1 MKMSKRKTPGLN
13 TGAMSD
19 ISFLLLT
26 FFLLTSSINTEQGI
40 PRKLPPPK
48 ADDQKDEIIDIKR
61 RNVLEVEVNY
71 LDQISCNGEVI
82 MISELK
88 DKAKEFFANPTNSD
102 ELPEKSNKLIDGIGD
117 FAVSK
122 GVVSLR
128 NDQGTSYD
136 MYVQVQNELQRA
148 VNELRDETAL
158 QYFGKKFSVL
168 DSAAQRSVSSAIPMS
183 ISEAPPMDYGT
194 QGAQ

>member
-1 MKMSKRKTPGLN
+1 MSKRKTPGLN

-48 ADDQKDEIIDIKR
+48 KDDAKDLQVEINR
-61 RNVLEVEVNY
+61 RNVLNVLVNFR
-71 LDQISCNGEVI
+71 DEISVNGDVI
-82 MISELK
+82 MVSELK
-88 DKAKEFFANPTNSD
+88 DKAKEFFANPSNDPS
-102 ELPEKSNKLIDGIGD
+102 LPEKVSKPIDGIGD
-117 FAVSK
+117 FQVSK
-122 GVVSLR
+122 GVVSLT
-128 NDQGTSYD
+128 NDQGTSYN

-158 QYFGKKFSVL
+158 QYFGKKFDGL
-168 DSAAQRSVSSAIPMS
+168 DSSAQRAVSTAIPMS
-183 ISEAPPMDYGT
+183 ISEAPPMDYSNTGK
-194 QGAQ
+194 

>member
-1 MKMSKRKTPGLN
+1 MSKRKTPGLN

-48 ADDQKDEIIDIKR
+48 TEETEDKKVDINK
-61 RNVLEVEVNY
+61 RNVLNVLVNFR
-71 LDQISCNGEVI
+71 DEISVNGDVI
-82 MISELK
+82 MVSDLK
-88 DKAKEFFANPTNSD
+88 AKAKEFFANPSNDPS
-102 ELPEKSNKLIDGIGD
+102 LPEKVSKPIDGIGD
-117 FAVSK
+117 FQVSK
-122 GVVSLR
+122 GVVSLT
-128 NDQGTSYD
+128 NDQGTSYN

-158 QYFGKKFSVL
+158 MYFGKKFDGL
-168 DSAAQRSVSSAIPMS
+168 DSAAQRAVSTAIPMS
-183 ISEAPPMDYGT
+183 ISEAPPIDYSNNGK
-194 QGAQ
+194 

>member
-1 MKMSKRKTPGLN
+1 MSKRKTPGLN
-13 TGAMSD
+13 TGSMSD

-48 ADDQKDEIIDIKR
+48 DENSKDKVVDINK
-61 RNVLEVEVNY
+61 RNVLNVVVNF
-71 LDQISCNGEVI
+71 LDEISVNGEKI

-88 DKAKEFFANPTNSD
+88 EKTKEFFANPTND
-102 ELPEKSNKLIDGIGD
+102 PNLPEKVNKPIDGIGD
-117 FAVSK
+117 FPVSK
-122 GVVSLR
+122 GVVSLT
-128 NDQGTSYD
+128 NDQGTSYN

-148 VNELRDETAL
+148 VNELRDETSL

-168 DSAAQRSVSSAIPMS
+168 DSASQRAVVSAIPMS
-183 ISEAPPMDYGT
+183 ISEAPPMDYSKA
-194 QGAQ
+194 GAAQ

>member
-1 MKMSKRKTPGLN
+1 MSKRKTPGLN

-48 ADDQKDEIIDIKR
+48 ADDAQDIKVDINR
-61 RNVLEVEVNY
+61 RNVLNVLVNFR
-71 LDQISCNGEVI
+71 DEISVNGDVI
-82 MISELK
+82 MVGDLK
-88 DKAKEFFANPTNSD
+88 AKAKEFFANPTNDPS
-102 ELPEKSNKLIDGIGD
+102 LPEKVSKPIDGIGD

-122 GVVSLR
+122 GVVSLT
-128 NDQGTSYD
+128 NDQGTSYN

-158 QYFGKKFSVL
+158 NILEK
-168 DSAAQRSVSSAIPMS
+168 I
-183 ISEAPPMDYGT
+183 
-194 QGAQ
+194 

>member
-1 MKMSKRKTPGLN
+1 MSKRKTPGLN

-158 QYFGKKFSVL
+158 QYFGKKYDAL
-168 DSAAQRSVSSAIPMS
+168 DSSAQRAITTAIPMS
-183 ISEAPPMDYGT
+183 ISEAPPIDYSNT
-194 QGAQ
+194 GAAK

>member
-1 MKMSKRKTPGLN
+1 MSKRKTPGLN

-48 ADDQKDEIIDIKR
+48 AEDAQDNKVDINK
-61 RNVLEVEVNY
+61 RNVLNVLVNFR
-71 LDQISCNGEVI
+71 DEISVNGDVI
-82 MISELK
+82 MIGELK
-88 DKAKEFFANPTNSD
+88 SRAKEFFANPTNDPS
-102 ELPEKSNKLIDGIGD
+102 LPEKQSKAIDGIGD

-122 GVVSLR
+122 GVVSLT
-128 NDQGTSYD
+128 NDQGTSYN

-158 QYFGKKFSVL
+158 EYFGKKFDGL
-168 DSAAQRSVSSAIPMS
+168 DSAAQRAVTLAIPMS
-183 ISEAPPMDYGT
+183 ISEAPPIDYGSN
-194 QGAQ
+194 GAQ

>member
-1 MKMSKRKTPGLN
+1 MSKRKTPGLN

-48 ADDQKDEIIDIKR
+48 TDDTPEMKADINK
-61 RNVLEVEVNY
+61 RNVLNVLVNY
-71 LDQISCNGEVI
+71 LDQISVNGEVI
-82 MISELK
+82 PVSELK
-88 DKAKEFFANPTNSD
+88 DKAKEFFSNPTNDPS
-102 ELPEKSNKLIDGIGD
+102 LPEKVSKPIDGIGD

-122 GVVSLR
+122 GVVSLT
-128 NDQGTSYD
+128 NDQGTSYN

-148 VNELRDETAL
+148 VNELRDETSL
-158 QYFGKKFSVL
+158 QYFGKKYSAL
-168 DSAAQRSVSSAIPMS
+168 DSAAQRAVTAAIPMS
-183 ISEAPPMDYGT
+183 ISEAPPMDYSKAP
-194 QGAQ
+194 AQ

>member
-1 MKMSKRKTPGLN
+1 
-13 TGAMSD
+13 MSD

-48 ADDQKDEIIDIKR
+48 ADDTKEQKVDINK
-61 RNVLEVEVNY
+61 RNVLNVLVNFR
-71 LDQISCNGEVI
+71 DEISVNGDVI

-88 DKAKEFFANPTNSD
+88 EKAKVFFSNPTNDPS
-102 ELPEKSNKLIDGIGD
+102 LPEKQSKSIDGIGD

-122 GVVSLR
+122 GVVSLT
-128 NDQGTSYD
+128 NDQGTSYN

-158 QYFGKKFSVL
+158 QYFGKKYSVL
-168 DSAAQRSVSSAIPMS
+168 DSAAQRAVTQAIPMS
-183 ISEAPPMDYGT
+183 ISEAPPIDYSNT
-194 QGAQ
+194 GAK

>member
-1 MKMSKRKTPGLN
+1 MSKRKTPGLN

-48 ADDQKDEIIDIKR
+48 TEDAQDKRVDINR
-61 RNVLEVEVNY
+61 RNVLNVLVNFR
-71 LDQISCNGEVI
+71 DEISVNGEEI
-82 MISELK
+82 MVSDLK
-88 DKAKEFFANPTNSD
+88 AKAKEFFANPSNDPS
-102 ELPEKSNKLIDGIGD
+102 LPEKVSKPIDGIGD
-117 FAVSK
+117 FQVSK
-122 GVVSLR
+122 GVVSLT
-128 NDQGTSYD
+128 NDQGTSYN

-158 QYFGKKFSVL
+158 MYFGKKFDGL
-168 DSAAQRSVSSAIPMS
+168 DSAAQRAVSTAIPMS
-183 ISEAPPMDYGT
+183 ISEAPPIDYSNPGK
-194 QGAQ
+194 

>member
-1 MKMSKRKTPGLN
+1 MSKRKTPGLN

-48 ADDQKDEIIDIKR
+48 KEDAQDMKVDINK
-61 RNVLEVEVNY
+61 RNVLNVLVNFR
-71 LDQISCNGEVI
+71 DEISVNGDVI
-82 MISELK
+82 MVSDLK
-88 DKAKEFFANPTNSD
+88 AKAKEFFANPSNDPS
-102 ELPEKSNKLIDGIGD
+102 LPEKVSKPIDGIGD
-117 FAVSK
+117 FPVSK
-122 GVVSLR
+122 GVVSLT
-128 NDQGTSYD
+128 NDQGTSYN

-158 QYFGKKFSVL
+158 QYFGKKFDGL
-168 DSAAQRSVSSAIPMS
+168 DSAAQRAVSAAIPMS
-183 ISEAPPMDYGT
+183 ISEAPPIDYSNNGK
-194 QGAQ
+194 

>member
-1 MKMSKRKTPGLN
+1 MSKRKTPGLN

-48 ADDQKDEIIDIKR
+48 TEDAQDKKVDINK
-61 RNVLEVEVNY
+61 RNVLNVLVNFR
-71 LDQISCNGEVI
+71 DEISVNGDVI
-82 MISELK
+82 LITDLK
-88 DKAKEFFANPTNSD
+88 AKAKEFFANPSNDPS
-102 ELPEKSNKLIDGIGD
+102 LPEKVNKPIDGIGD
-117 FAVSK
+117 FPVSK
-122 GVVSLR
+122 GVVSLT
-128 NDQGTSYD
+128 NDQGTSYN

-158 QYFGKKFSVL
+158 QYFGKKFAVL
-168 DSAAQRSVSSAIPMS
+168 DSASQRAVSSAIPMS
-183 ISEAPPMDYGT
+183 ISEAPPIDYGSN
-194 QGAQ
+194 GSN

>member
-1 MKMSKRKTPGLN
+1 MSKRKTPGLN

-48 ADDQKDEIIDIKR
+48 TEDAQDKKVDINK
-61 RNVLEVEVNY
+61 RNVLNVLVNFR
-71 LDQISCNGEVI
+71 DEISVNGDVI
-82 MISELK
+82 MITDLK
-88 DKAKEFFANPTNSD
+88 AKAKEFFANPSNDPS
-102 ELPEKSNKLIDGIGD
+102 LPEKQNKPIDGIGD
-117 FAVSK
+117 FPVSK
-122 GVVSLR
+122 GVVSLT
-128 NDQGTSYD
+128 NDQGTSYN

-168 DSAAQRSVSSAIPMS
+168 DSASQRAVSTAIPMS
-183 ISEAPPMDYGT
+183 ISEAPPIDYGYN
-194 QGAQ
+194 GSN

>member
-1 MKMSKRKTPGLN
+1 MSKRKTPGLN

-48 ADDQKDEIIDIKR
+48 TEDDQDKRVDINK
-61 RNVLEVEVNY
+61 RNVLNVLVNFR
-71 LDQISCNGEVI
+71 DEISVNGDVI
-82 MISELK
+82 MIGELK
-88 DKAKEFFANPTNSD
+88 AKAKEFFANPTNDPS
-102 ELPEKSNKLIDGIGD
+102 LPEKQSKAIDGIGD
-117 FAVSK
+117 FPVSK
-122 GVVSLR
+122 GVVSLT
-128 NDQGTSYD
+128 NDQGTSYN

-158 QYFGKKFSVL
+158 EYFGKKYDGL
-168 DSAAQRSVSSAIPMS
+168 DSAAQRAVTLAIPMS
-183 ISEAPPMDYGT
+183 ISEAPPIDYGSN
-194 QGAQ
+194 GAQ

>member
-1 MKMSKRKTPGLN
+1 MAKRKTPGLN
-13 TGAMSD
+13 TGSMSD

-48 ADDQKDEIIDIKR
+48 TEDAQDKTVDINK
-61 RNVLEVEVNY
+61 RNVLNVLVNFR
-71 LDQISCNGEVI
+71 DEISVNGEV
-82 MISELK
+82 MMVSELK
-88 DKAKEFFANPTNSD
+88 DKAKEFFANPNND
-102 ELPEKSNKLIDGIGD
+102 PNLPEKVSKPIDGIGD

-122 GVVSLR
+122 GVVSLT

-148 VNELRDETAL
+148 VNELRDETSL
-158 QYFGKKFSVL
+158 QYFGKKYNAL
-168 DSAAQRSVSSAIPMS
+168 DSAAQRAVTQAIPMS
-183 ISEAPPMDYGT
+183 ISEAPPMDYSKT
-194 QGAQ
+194 GAAN

>member
-1 MKMSKRKTPGLN
+1 MSKRKTPGLN

-48 ADDQKDEIIDIKR
+48 KEDAQDVKVDINR
-61 RNVLEVEVNY
+61 RNVLNVLVNFR
-71 LDQISCNGEVI
+71 DEISVNGDVI
-82 MISELK
+82 MISDLK
-88 DKAKEFFANPTNSD
+88 GKAKEFFANPNNDPS
-102 ELPEKSNKLIDGIGD
+102 LPEKISKPIDGIGD
-117 FAVSK
+117 FQVSK
-122 GVVSLR
+122 GVVSLT
-128 NDQGTSYD
+128 NDQGTSYN

-158 QYFGKKFSVL
+158 QYFGKKYDGL
-168 DSAAQRSVSSAIPMS
+168 DSAAQRAVSTAIPMN
-183 ISEAPPMDYGT
+183 ISEAPPIDYSKST
-194 QGAQ
+194 K

>member
-1 MKMSKRKTPGLN
+1 MSKRKTPGLN

-48 ADDQKDEIIDIKR
+48 KEDAQDLKVDINK
-61 RNVLEVEVNY
+61 RNVLNVLVNFR
-71 LDQISCNGEVI
+71 DEISVNGEEILV
-82 MISELK
+82 SDLK
-88 DKAKEFFANPTNSD
+88 AKAKEFFANPNNDPS
-102 ELPEKSNKLIDGIGD
+102 LPEKVSKPIDGIGD
-117 FAVSK
+117 FQVSK
-122 GVVSLR
+122 GVVSLT
-128 NDQGTSYD
+128 NDQGTSYN

-158 QYFGKKFSVL
+158 LYFGKKYDGL
-168 DSAAQRSVSSAIPMS
+168 DSAAQRAVSSAIPMS
-183 ISEAPPMDYGT
+183 ISEAPPIDYSNPGK
-194 QGAQ
+194 

>member
-1 MKMSKRKTPGLN
+1 MSKRKTPGLN

-48 ADDQKDEIIDIKR
+48 TEDAKDKKVDINR
-61 RNVLEVEVNY
+61 RNVLNVLVNFR
-71 LDQISCNGEVI
+71 DEISVNGDVI

-88 DKAKEFFANPTNSD
+88 AKAKEFFANPTNDPS
-102 ELPEKSNKLIDGIGD
+102 LPEKQSKPIDGIGD
-117 FAVSK
+117 FQVSK
-122 GVVSLR
+122 GVVSLT
-128 NDQGTSYD
+128 NDQGTSYN

-158 QYFGKKFSVL
+158 QYFGKKFDGL
-168 DSAAQRSVSSAIPMS
+168 DSAAQRAVSTAIPMS
-183 ISEAPPMDYGT
+183 ISEAPPIDYSNFGK
-194 QGAQ
+194 

>member
-1 MKMSKRKTPGLN
+1 MSKRKTPGLN

-48 ADDQKDEIIDIKR
+48 TEDAQDKKVDINK
-61 RNVLEVEVNY
+61 RNVLNVLVNFR
-71 LDQISCNGEVI
+71 DEISVNGDVI
-82 MISELK
+82 MITDLK
-88 DKAKEFFANPTNSD
+88 AKAKEFFANPSNDPS
-102 ELPEKSNKLIDGIGD
+102 LPEKVNKPIDGIGD
-117 FAVSK
+117 FPVSK
-122 GVVSLR
+122 GVVSLT
-128 NDQGTSYD
+128 NDQGTSYN

-158 QYFGKKFSVL
+158 QYFGKKFAVL
-168 DSAAQRSVSSAIPMS
+168 DSASQRAVSSAIPMS
-183 ISEAPPMDYGT
+183 ISEAPPIDYGSN
-194 QGAQ
+194 GSN

>member
-1 MKMSKRKTPGLN
+1 MSKRKTPGLN

-48 ADDQKDEIIDIKR
+48 AEDAKDLKVDINK
-61 RNVLEVEVNY
+61 RNVLNVLVNFR
-71 LDQISCNGEVI
+71 DEISVNGDVI
-82 MISELK
+82 MIGDLK
-88 DKAKEFFANPTNSD
+88 ARAKEFFANPTNDPS
-102 ELPEKSNKLIDGIGD
+102 LPEKQSKAIDGIGD

-122 GVVSLR
+122 GVVSLT
-128 NDQGTSYD
+128 NDQGTSYN

-158 QYFGKKFSVL
+158 EYFGKKFDGL
-168 DSAAQRSVSSAIPMS
+168 DSAAQRAVTTAIPMS
-183 ISEAPPMDYGT
+183 ISEAPPIDYGSN
-194 QGAQ
+194 GAK

>member
-1 MKMSKRKTPGLN
+1 MAKRKTPGLN

-48 ADDQKDEIIDIKR
+48 TEDTQDKKVDINK
-61 RNVLEVEVNY
+61 RNVLNVLVNFR
-71 LDQISCNGEVI
+71 DEISVNGEI
-82 MISELK
+82 MMVSDLK
-88 DKAKEFFANPTNSD
+88 DKAKEFFANPNNDPS
-102 ELPEKSNKLIDGIGD
+102 LPEKQNKPIDGIGD

-122 GVVSLR
+122 GVVSLT

-158 QYFGKKFSVL
+158 QYFGKKYNAL
-168 DSAAQRSVSSAIPMS
+168 DSAAQRAITQAIPMS
-183 ISEAPPMDYGT
+183 ISEAPPIDYGKT
-194 QGAQ
+194 GAAN

>member
-1 MKMSKRKTPGLN
+1 MSKRKTPGLN

-48 ADDQKDEIIDIKR
+48 AEDAQDKKVDINK
-61 RNVLEVEVNY
+61 RNVLNVLVNFR
-71 LDQISCNGEVI
+71 DEISVNGEVI
-82 MISELK
+82 MIGELK
-88 DKAKEFFANPTNSD
+88 AKAKEFFANPTNDPS
-102 ELPEKSNKLIDGIGD
+102 LPEKQSKAIDGIGD

-122 GVVSLR
+122 GVVSLT
-128 NDQGTSYD
+128 NDQGTSYN

-158 QYFGKKFSVL
+158 EYFGKKYDGL
-168 DSAAQRSVSSAIPMS
+168 DSAAQRAITLAIPMS
-183 ISEAPPMDYGT
+183 ISEAPPIDYGSN
-194 QGAQ
+194 GAQ

>member
-1 MKMSKRKTPGLN
+1 MSKRKTPGLN

-48 ADDQKDEIIDIKR
+48 AEDAKDLKVDINK
-61 RNVLEVEVNY
+61 RNVLNVLVNFR
-71 LDQISCNGEVI
+71 DEISVNGDVI
-82 MISELK
+82 MIGELK
-88 DKAKEFFANPTNSD
+88 SRAKEFFANPTNDPS
-102 ELPEKSNKLIDGIGD
+102 LPEKQSKAIDGIGD

-122 GVVSLR
+122 GVVSLT
-128 NDQGTSYD
+128 NDQGTSYN

-158 QYFGKKFSVL
+158 EYFGKKFDGL
-168 DSAAQRSVSSAIPMS
+168 DSAAQRAVTLAIPMS
-183 ISEAPPMDYGT
+183 ISEAPPIDYGSN
-194 QGAQ
+194 GAQ

>member
-1 MKMSKRKTPGLN
+1 MSNRKTPGLN
-13 TGAMSD
+13 TGSMSD

-48 ADDQKDEIIDIKR
+48 DENSKEIKADINR
-61 RNVLEVEVNY
+61 RNVLNVLVNFN
-71 LDQISCNGEVI
+71 DQISVNGEVI
-82 MISELK
+82 MVSELK
-88 DKAKEFFANPTNSD
+88 NKAKEFFANPMND
-102 ELPEKSNKLIDGIGD
+102 PNLPEKVNKPIEGIGD

-122 GVVSLR
+122 GVVSLT
-128 NDQGTSYD
+128 NDQGTSYN

-158 QYFGKKFSVL
+158 QYFGKKYSAL
-168 DSAAQRSVSSAIPMS
+168 DSAAQRAITTAIPMS
-183 ISEAPPMDYGT
+183 ISEAPPIDYSKP
-194 QGAQ
+194 AAAAN